1 MSDLPAIQPDM
12 IQFGNRT
19 IRLIGYQPVANSL
32 LIAAIVVIEPS
43 TLDTSP
49 DIVLGFGR
57 VDFEAKA
64 DAFETAKNQIRKNTR
79 RTNGK

>member
-1 MSDLPAIQPDM
+1 MSDLPAIQPDT
-12 IQFGNRT
+12 IQTGNRT
-19 IRLIGYQPVANSL
+19 IRFIRCQPVSDSS
-32 LIAAIVVIEPS
+32 LIAALVVIEPS

-64 DAFETAKNQIRKNTR
+64 DAFQTAKDQIRKNTPR
-79 RTNGK
+79 DNG